1 MSSLETLQ
9 RPVRA
14 VLFDVYGTLVKIQ
27 RVKRPYRQLLD
38 EARMQ
43 HLTLQKEQSA
53 RDIMCQSLGLSEA
66 AKFYGVE
73 LSPSQLCDLERDLEE
88 EVRSLTLF
96 PEVPEVLRIL
106 RDRGYRLG
114 VCSNLAAPYVAPVA
128 HLLEGMVDAAIWS
141 CEVGVMKP
149 DRAIYELA
157 ASRLDTAPA
166 ELLMVGDSKQADV
179 RGPRA
184 AGLRALHLDR
194 RTGGGDLTALDGL
207 LSWLSGSDAVT
218 SQVK

>member
-1 MSSLETLQ
+1 MSPTFCQGRSRRIYRYYVSAPLQ
-9 RPVRA
+9 QGRKDDDDIIRRLPA
-14 VLFDVYGTLVKIQ
+14 PAFEKLV
-27 RVKRPYRQLLD
+27 
-38 EARMQ
+38 
-43 HLTLQKEQSA
+43 
-53 RDIMCQSLGLSEA
+53 
-66 AKFYGVE
+66 
-73 LSPSQLCDLERDLEE
+73 E
-88 EVRSLTLF
+88 EV
-96 PEVPEVLRIL
+96 VG
-106 RDRGYRLG
+106 RGLP
-114 VCSNLAAPYVAPVA
+114 LAGPPFA

-179 RGPRA
+179 IGPRA